1 MAEKHLE
8 LLTQSDS
15 LPEVSPS
22 LSLPQA
28 AASPARSPGKT
39 DLSSEGTENQSATA
53 ENLTEQSERLLEQVE
68 KVLEDEEEEELKLV
82 LEEEEKEEEKEELKL
97 VLEEEEE
104 EEEEEELKFCADMGR
119 EMASLEVPP
128 ISQTRPDQ
136 EDSARFVLEI
146 LKSM

>member
-1 MAEKHLE
+1 M
-8 LLTQSDS
+8 
-15 LPEVSPS
+15 
-22 LSLPQA
+22 
-28 AASPARSPGKT
+28 
-39 DLSSEGTENQSATA
+39 
-53 ENLTEQSERLLEQVE
+53 
-68 KVLEDEEEEELKLV
+68 EEELKLV

-104 EEEEEELKFCADMGR
+104 EEEEELKFCADMGR

-128 ISQTRPDQ
+128 VSQMRPDQ